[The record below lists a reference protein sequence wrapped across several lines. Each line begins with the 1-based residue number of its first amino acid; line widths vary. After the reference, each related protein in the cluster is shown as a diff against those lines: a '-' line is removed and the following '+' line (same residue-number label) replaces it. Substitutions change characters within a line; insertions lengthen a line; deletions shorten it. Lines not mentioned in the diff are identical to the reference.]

1 MNRKKIFLICGAI
14 LFISSVPLGPKMLV
28 ELIHASLMES
38 RYKLTSFNNDYPS
51 REPYFEYANHSIKI
65 DEELKNKDT
74 FVDPW
79 EHRTAIGNLALIVD
93 GEVKDLLK
101 KYPVRVEQ
109 SGLSRYWGDIAFIK
123 MADIKKNKKSLVV
136 VLKKTQEIQKELPNG
151 DITGGASSNELEY
164 TTYTFGPEG
173 SINRDDFRLTQRNA
187 LQTKILNAGVVGP
200 HRLGFYTNA
209 WQGYPTIFFPF
220 MYPLLPMILGF
231 IIILV
236 TLVKLKREK
245 YQGR

>member
-1 MNRKKIFLICGAI
+1 MNRKKIFLICGAL

-28 ELIHASLMES
+28 ELINASLMES

-93 GEVKDLLK
+93 GEVKDLLE

-109 SGLSRYWGDIAFIK
+109 SGLSRYWGDIAFIE
-123 MADIKKNKKSLVV
+123 MEDIKKNKKSLVV
-136 VLKKTQEIQKELPNG
+136 VLKKTREIQGKNSTTVGNISKLTRL
-151 DITGGASSNELEY
+151 IASFSL
-164 TTYTFGPEG
+164 
-173 SINRDDFRLTQRNA
+173 
-187 LQTKILNAGVVGP
+187 GVYRRRHLRSTVWSS
-200 HRLGFYTNA
+200 RFYQ
-209 WQGYPTIFFPF
+209 WKQDVSSP
-220 MYPLLPMILGF
+220 
-231 IIILV
+231 
-236 TLVKLKREK
+236 
-245 YQGR
+245 